1 MSNDPQ
7 NEPQNTVELGFATNA
22 VHAGTTRAIGDPVG
36 TPIFPVIAWEFDDL
50 EHARHVFATNEG
62 RSYSRIQNPT
72 TEVLETRLT
81 ALEGSAGAIATTTGQ
96 ASTLLAITTLA
107 RAGDHVVATA
117 SLFGGSVGLFN
128 NVFPNFGI
136 TASLVANDLE
146 AIRAAIKP
154 NTRII
159 WVEIIGNPALDV
171 PDLEKIAAIA
181 NEHKITFIV
190 DNTWGA
196 VGYICRPL
204 EHGAHVVTHSLT
216 KWASGQGSV
225 MGGAVMP
232 GHSLNLESNPIF
244 TTPDASG
251 KSLLEN
257 FGQNAFLTRARNLG
271 LLQMGLTLAPQSAWQ
286 INQGLET
293 LALRVQREC
302 NTALELARWLETQ
315 PGVAWSGY
323 PGLPNH
329 PWHTNASKYLQNG
342 FGAVLTVGIQ
352 GGLEGTR
359 AFYDRLQLIR
369 KATNLGDV
377 RTLAVHPWTT
387 THGRLTD
394 AGRAGAGVT
403 PEMIR
408 VSVGLED
415 VNDLKRDFRQ
425 ALDAI
430 PAELTMVAK

>member
-81 ALEGSAGAIATTTGQ
+81 ALERSAGAIATTTGQ

-251 KSLLEN
+251 KKPARKFWSERIFDSSAKLGSVADGLD
-257 FGQNAFLTRARNLG
+257 ARATIR
-271 LLQMGLTLAPQSAWQ
+271 LAD
-286 INQGLET
+286 
-293 LALRVQREC
+293 
-302 NTALELARWLETQ
+302 Q
-315 PGVAWSGY
+315 PG
-323 PGLPNH
+323 PRDP
-329 PWHTNASKYLQNG
+329 
-342 FGAVLTVGIQ
+342 
-352 GGLEGTR
+352 R
-359 AFYDRLQLIR
+359 A
-369 KATNLGDV
+369 
-377 RTLAVHPWTT
+377 
-387 THGRLTD
+387 
-394 AGRAGAGVT
+394 AGAT
-403 PEMIR
+403 RM
-408 VSVGLED
+408 
-415 VNDLKRDFRQ
+415 
-425 ALDAI
+425 
-430 PAELTMVAK
+430 

>member
-7 NEPQNTVELGFATNA
+7 NDTKLGFATNA
-22 VHAGTTRAIGDPVG
+22 VHAGTTRAKGDPVG

-50 EHARHVFATNEG
+50 EHARHVFATNAG

-72 TEVLETRLT
+72 TEVLETRLA

-117 SLFGGSVGLFN
+117 SLFGGSVGLFS

-136 TASLVANDLE
+136 TASLVANDPE
-146 AIRAAIKP
+146 VIRAAIKP
-154 NTRII
+154 NTRVI

-181 NEHKITFIV
+181 NEHQITFIV

-232 GHSLNLESNPIF
+232 GTKLNLETNPIF

-257 FGQNAFLTRARNLG
+257 FGENAFLTRARNLG

-293 LALRVQREC
+293 VALRVQREC
-302 NTALELARWLETQ
+302 DTALELARWLETQ

-323 PGLPNH
+323 PGLQSH
-329 PWHTNASKYLQNG
+329 PWNANASKYLQNG

-359 AFYDRLQLIR
+359 AFYDKLGLIR

-394 AGRAGAGVT
+394 AGRAAAGVT
-403 PEMIR
+403 PEMLR

-430 PAELTMVAK
+430 PAALLMAAK